1 MITSSHNPRI
11 QKIRDLL
18 NNRRDRTQRQV
29 FVLEGVRL
37 LEEAVQAGWPLEQV
51 YYTNTLSERGR
62 RLLDECAQKG
72 IPIEDVH
79 PSIMDSL
86 SDTETSQGL
95 LAVAGMKEL
104 PVRKQPDFLLIADA
118 VRDPGNLGTLLRTAA
133 AAGVDLALLTP
144 GTADAYNPKV
154 LRAAMGAHFHLPI
167 ICASWEEIEPRYKQG
182 RQFFLAEME
191 TKQSIWEADF
201 RQPLAIIIGGEAE
214 GAGDEARKLADQTI
228 KIRMAGVTESLN
240 AAVAAG
246 IILFEVVRQRNP

>member
-18 NNRRDRTQRQV
+18 NNRRDRTRHKL
-29 FVLEGVRL
+29 FILEGVRIV
-37 LEEAVQAGWPLEQV
+37 EEAVQAGWPVEQV
-51 YYTNTLSERGR
+51 FFSNTLTARGR
-62 RLLDECAQKG
+62 RLCDECTQTG
-72 IPIEDVH
+72 IPVEEVH
-79 PSIMDSL
+79 PAIMDSL
-86 SDTETSQGL
+86 SDTETSQGV
-95 LAVAGMKEL
+95 LAVAGIQEL
-104 PVRKQPDFLLIADA
+104 PVRKQADFILIADT

-167 ICASWEEIEPRYKQG
+167 RCASWEEIESVYKEG

-191 TKQSIWEADF
+191 ADKSLWEVDF
-201 RQPLAIIIGGEAE
+201 RQPLAIIVGGEAE
-214 GAGDEARKLADQTI
+214 GAGVEARRLANQAI
-228 KIRMAGVTESLN
+228 KIRMAGAIESLN
-240 AAVAAG
+240 AAIAAG